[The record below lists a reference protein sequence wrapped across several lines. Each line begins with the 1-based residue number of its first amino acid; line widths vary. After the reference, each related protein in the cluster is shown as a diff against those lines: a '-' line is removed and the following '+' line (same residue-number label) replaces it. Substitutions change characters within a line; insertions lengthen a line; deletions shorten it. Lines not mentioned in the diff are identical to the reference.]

1 MRAHVSHLLC
11 SDWSSEKVLIG
22 LLDIQRELEPI
33 YQKRRCIGELF
44 SNKLTEAW
52 DNFSKCWQPWRRKQ
66 EGQTFESNF
75 WVLCHGKFK
84 YYIYSYY
91 CSHILGFKAP
101 DLCCSVFQHISTF
114 VKLELCSIPMHSGS
128 YISNWLLIQFSIV
141 KVKQIEK
148 EIFSLR
154 IQLSPKSQI
163 RPFPMKWIR
172 IEGFSIFK

>member
-22 LLDIQRELEPI
+22 LLYIQRELEPI

-114 VKLELCSIPMHSGS
+114 VKLELCSFPMH
-128 YISNWLLIQFSIV
+128 
-141 KVKQIEK
+141 
-148 EIFSLR
+148 
-154 IQLSPKSQI
+154 
-163 RPFPMKWIR
+163 
-172 IEGFSIFK
+172 

>member
-22 LLDIQRELEPI
+22 LLYIQRELEPI

-75 WVLCHGKFK
+75 WVLCHGRFE
-84 YYIYSYY
+84 YYIYSDTHFGIQGTR
-91 CSHILGFKAP
+91 SML
-101 DLCCSVFQHISTF
+101 LC
-114 VKLELCSIPMHSGS
+114 
-128 YISNWLLIQFSIV
+128 FSAYFNFR
-141 KVKQIEK
+141 QT
-148 EIFSLR
+148 
-154 IQLSPKSQI
+154 
-163 RPFPMKWIR
+163 
-172 IEGFSIFK
+172 

>member
-22 LLDIQRELEPI
+22 LLYIQRELEPI

-101 DLCCSVFQHISTF
+101 DLTALF
-114 VKLELCSIPMHSGS
+114 
-128 YISNWLLIQFSIV
+128 
-141 KVKQIEK
+141 
-148 EIFSLR
+148 
-154 IQLSPKSQI
+154 
-163 RPFPMKWIR
+163 
-172 IEGFSIFK
+172 FSIFQLSSNLNYVPFQCIQVHTFQIGCWYNLVLWRWNKLKRRYLRSGFNCHQNLKSVRFPWNG